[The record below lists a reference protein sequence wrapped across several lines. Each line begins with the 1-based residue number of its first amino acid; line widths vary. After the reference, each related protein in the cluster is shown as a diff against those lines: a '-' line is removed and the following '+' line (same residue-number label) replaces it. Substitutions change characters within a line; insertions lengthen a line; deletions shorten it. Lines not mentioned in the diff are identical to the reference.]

1 MTQGTG
7 PDWRLREA
15 GPGDADALALVGAA
29 SFLESFAGVIEGA
42 AIIAHCA
49 GVHTPAAY
57 RDALG
62 GVEDGGGRAWLALAE
77 PGGAPI
83 GYALACPPDLPGA
96 RAGDVELKRI
106 YALARWHGSGL
117 GPALLDRVIAA
128 FADAPRLVLGV
139 YRGNARAIAFYRKH
153 GFDEIGT
160 RRFDVGG
167 TLYDDVVLARP
178 MRVAGEVSPRVLA
191 GETT

>member
-1 MTQGTG
+1 MTQAVG
-7 PDWRLREA
+7 PDWRLRETE
-15 GPGDADALALVGAA
+15 PEDADALALVGAA

-49 GVHTPAAY
+49 RVHTPAAY
-57 RDALG
+57 RRVLS
-62 GVEDGGGRAWLALAE
+62 EGGRAWLALAE

-83 GYALACPPDLPGA
+83 GYAMACPPDLPGA
-96 RAGDVELKRI
+96 RAHDVELKRI

-117 GPALLDRVIAA
+117 GAALLDRVIAA